1 MEYMGRMTVVDIT
14 ADDVPAKQGRLN
26 IVEAQRA
33 LAFLVLLGLTST
45 MVSDLV
51 RRDRGCTQVDFS
63 SDFSCAF
70 R

>member
-1 MEYMGRMTVVDIT
+1 MVDIT
-14 ADDVPAKQGRLN
+14 TDDVPAKQGHLS
-26 IVEAQRA
+26 IAGAWCA

-45 MVSDLV
+45 MVSDLAP
-51 RRDRGCTQVDFS
+51 RDRGCTHVDFS

>member
-1 MEYMGRMTVVDIT
+1 MTVVDIT
-14 ADDVPAKQGRLN
+14 ADDVPKKQRRLN

-33 LAFLVLLGLTST
+33 LAFLVPLGLTST
-45 MVSDLV
+45 MVSDLA
-51 RRDRGCTQVDFS
+51 RRDRGRTQVDFS